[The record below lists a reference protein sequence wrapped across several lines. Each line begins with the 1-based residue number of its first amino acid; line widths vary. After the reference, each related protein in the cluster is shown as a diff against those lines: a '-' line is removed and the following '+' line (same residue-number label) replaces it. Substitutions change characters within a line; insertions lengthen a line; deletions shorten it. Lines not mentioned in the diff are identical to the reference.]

1 MKNYQRFYLV
11 VKRIIGIF
19 GSLLGIV
26 FCLIFLWWW
35 VIFINLFVT
44 KGHPFFYS
52 IRVGKDGKEFKLL
65 KFRSMKYGTDPNI
78 TSLNTQSKKDVTR
91 FGKFLRRT
99 SIDETPQLLNILIGQ
114 MAFIGPRPLIDYDED
129 AITNKIR
136 IENGSIK
143 LRPGLTGYAQIH
155 RRSKLG
161 PVEKAEYDYLY
172 YQKFS
177 FWLDV
182 KIFIFTILNLFS
194 GVKGK

>member
-1 MKNYQRFYLV
+1 MKNYQRLYLV

-19 GSLLGIV
+19 GSILGVV

-143 LRPGLTGYAQIH
+143 LRPGLSGYAQIH

-172 YQKFS
+172 YQKLS